1 MKPLLLALA
10 LSVGLLTASPT
21 LAQNEQGFQVGD
33 TRPIRA
39 FCAKI
44 EEYLEMVAV
53 HKQQGMQAAQAKWRE
68 KIMDLNSTCYLFP
81 GMMVATVTLLNQLYI
96 FDLPKDNVRLRLWQ
110 FKAEDGRFKDFL
122 QKEFQTDIG
131 FYMSWEKI
139 DKEVGTDA

>member
-39 FCAKI
+39 FCAKM

-110 FKAEDGRFKDFL
+110 IRAEDANFKSFL
-122 QKEFQTDIG
+122 QKEFQTDTV

-139 DKEVGTDA
+139 DKEVDIDA